1 MCESEPQTH
10 QARARWLKVVH
21 FNRTQELRCKV
32 MVLGDKTVG
41 KSALTQMFHS
51 NGTRAPATGHL
62 PRLVAARRYS
72 HAQARFTFG
81 CLSAQHYPKNYVMV
95 LARYPLR
102 YPSAVTSARDRRR
115 RSASTSASKSYPS
128 PTLTSRLNSIYLTRQ
143 ARDPFPP
150 SGRAAQSYRHVP
162 KLLGLGSIANGGPSA
177 GQSIFR
183 DLVLSYVRRRHAP
196 FAARPAGRHHLCLGM
211 TC

>member
-1 MCESEPQTH
+1 VAQGCTLQPHSRAAVQSH
-10 QARARWLKVVH
+10 GARRQDRRQVSSHADVSQQRY
-21 FNRTQELRCKV
+21 
-32 MVLGDKTVG
+32 
-41 KSALTQMFHS
+41 S
-51 NGTRAPATGHL
+51 RACDWPPAA
-62 PRLVAARRYS
+62 PVAARRYS

-81 CLSAQHYPKNYVMV
+81 CRSAQHYPKNYVMV